1 MGEVELNFIYQVMKS
16 SQVRNE
22 RPTFLISVTMYKKNG
37 KEMPKRDIA
46 FSCDTE
52 EARDKWII
60 AIDFLKT
67 KAIYDEYAKKNQCV
81 NLAMQNSNQQ
91 EELGRE

>member
-1 MGEVELNFIYQVMKS
+1 
-16 SQVRNE
+16 
-22 RPTFLISVTMYKKNG
+22 
-37 KEMPKRDIA
+37 MPKRDIA

-67 KAIYDEYAKKNQCV
+67 KAIYDAYAKKN
-81 NLAMQNSNQQ
+81 
-91 EELGRE
+91 